1 MSKFAEV
8 VGSITCPICGVFV
21 EEPLQAHILQ
31 AHDEAD
37 FKQAVLSAK
46 QLGMSDQEIGQRFGI
61 SYARL
66 QRIITE
72 QQGVNISQL
81 RRARPIKH
89 WEPPDFQEQR
99 TTVWSFPQRGS
110 WATHTGDYRGNW
122 SPYIPRNIILKYS
135 KPGDV
140 VLDYFVGGGTTAI
153 EAKLLGRRCIA
164 LDINP
169 SAVALTRRNL
179 AFTPPMVSLFETECY
194 EPEVRVGDARHL
206 DGIEDESIDL
216 ICAHPPYAGII
227 KYSTGIEGDLS
238 DLDVPEFLNAMRRVA
253 EESYRVLK
261 PGGICAILIGDARR
275 ARRVVP
281 IGFET
286 IRTFL
291 DAGFQLKELVIKRQ
305 HNCKTTGFWYHRSI
319 AHNFLLLAHE
329 YLPVFEKVEPYA
341 NRRSST
347 QSSLEPHFSII
358 EIGHTDMAG
367 DNSLETTTV
376 WLFPENAVEQ
386 ETLRNLA
393 CRYANE
399 EVLVLHAQDERQEGV
414 FIPNGLLTYERM
426 KYESDLNLREIIIVA
441 PSASAVKSTQKEM
454 QIVHHYVLVYEKNN
468 K

>member
-1 MSKFAEV
+1 MSGFAEV
-8 VGSITCPICGVFV
+8 VGSVTCPICGVFV
-21 EEPLQAHILQ
+21 EEPLHGHLLKAHGET
-31 AHDEAD
+31 A

-46 QLGMSDQEIGQRFGI
+46 QSGMSDQEIGQRFGI

-72 QQGVNISQL
+72 HQGINISQL

-140 VLDYFVGGGTTAI
+140 VLDYFVGSGTTAV
-153 EAKLLGRRCIA
+153 EAKLLGRQCVA

-169 SAVALTRRNL
+169 SAVALTQRNL

-194 EPEVRVGDARHL
+194 EPEVRVGDARCL

-238 DLDVPEFLNAMRRVA
+238 GLDIPEFLNAMQQVA
-253 EESYRVLK
+253 QESYRVLK

-281 IGFET
+281 IGFEI

-291 DAGFQLKELVIKRQ
+291 NAGFQLKELIIKRQ
-305 HNCKTTGFWYHRSI
+305 HNCKTTGFWYKRSI

-329 YLPVFEKVEPYA
+329 YLLVFEKVEPYA
-341 NRRSST
+341 NRREST
-347 QSSLEPHFSII
+347 QSSLEPRFSII
-358 EIGHTDMAG
+358 ELGHTDTAG

-393 CRYANE
+393 SRYANE
-399 EVLVLHAQDERQEGV
+399 EVLVIRAQDERQEDAFV
-414 FIPNGLLTYERM
+414 PNGLLTYERM
-426 KYESDLNLREIIIVA
+426 KQESALSLREIIIIALSA
-441 PSASAVKSTQKEM
+441 PTVKLAQKEM
-454 QIVHHYVLVYEKNN
+454 QIVHHYVLVYGQNN

>member
-1 MSKFAEV
+1 MSRFVEV
-8 VGSITCPICGVFV
+8 VGSVTCPICGVFV
-21 EEPLQAHILQ
+21 EEPLRAHILQ

-37 FKQAVLSAK
+37 FKHAVLSAK
-46 QLGMSDQEIGQRFGI
+46 QSGMSDQEIGQRFGI

-72 QQGVNISQL
+72 HQGINISQL
-81 RRARPIKH
+81 RKTRPIKH

-140 VLDYFVGGGTTAI
+140 VLDYFVGSGTTAV

-164 LDINP
+164 WDINP
-169 SAVALTRRNL
+169 SAVVLTQRNL

-194 EPEVRVGDARHL
+194 EPEVRVGDARRL
-206 DGIEDESIDL
+206 DGIEDGSIDL

-238 DLDVPEFLNAMRRVA
+238 GLDVPEFLNAMQKVA

-275 ARRVVP
+275 ARRIVP

-291 DAGFQLKELVIKRQ
+291 NAGFQLKELIIKRQ
-305 HNCKTTGFWYHRSI
+305 HNCKTTGFWYNRSI

-329 YLPVFEKVEPYA
+329 YLPVFEKRGSGSLSVPSTPNCTPITFEEEKHQT
-341 NRRSST
+341 NR
-347 QSSLEPHFSII
+347 P
-358 EIGHTDMAG
+358 
-367 DNSLETTTV
+367 LETTTV
-376 WLFPENAVEQ
+376 WLFPEDAVEQ
-386 ETLRNLA
+386 ETVRNLA

-399 EVLVLHAQDERQEGV
+399 EVLVLRAQDERQEGV

-426 KYESDLNLREIIIVA
+426 QYESDLNLREIIIVA
-441 PSASAVKSTQKEM
+441 PSAPAVKSMQKEI
-454 QIVHHYVLVYEKNN
+454 QIIHHYVLVYEKNN